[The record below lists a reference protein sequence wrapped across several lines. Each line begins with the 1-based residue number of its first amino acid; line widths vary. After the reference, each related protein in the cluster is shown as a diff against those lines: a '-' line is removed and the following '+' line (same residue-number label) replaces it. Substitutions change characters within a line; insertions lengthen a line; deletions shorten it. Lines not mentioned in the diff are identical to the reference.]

1 MATLADVIR
10 RQRKEGKGTGG
21 ALASAVGQKTLE
33 KIDPRQFFNQRG
45 LLTALFPSLK
55 TFQAKGIG
63 KEKISGTL
71 ETGSATVL
79 KEMVVR
85 LNAIEENTR
94 PLTILPKMSQILTKL
109 LAVSTES
116 ALEGKRGKARA
127 EFLKNLKTREEEY
140 ESQFETTPTR
150 VVESSDTREKKEPSF
165 LGRILKALAGISVL
179 GLGTLTEGITKLNKT
194 LGPVI
199 KKGFDLT
206 FNLAKSAA
214 MIGLGGMMVKPLTSI
229 ARITGRALIGLLSA
243 IAPFM
248 MTPAGLAL
256 LGTAGVGWLIYTL
269 YGKDI
274 EDFENKYKQGLDP
287 NDELMKSIPKND
299 AFNNLP
305 SPTQLKQDTQRRESM
320 RRPQLLGAIAKLES
334 GDIGANAMF
343 GSSKPVEGLSD
354 MTIREA
360 MQFSRSKGDK
370 AIGKYQFKPD
380 TLNDI
385 MTDADHPYSQ
395 THGLTFD
402 DKFSS
407 ENQDKLILSRL
418 KHRRGYGDFLSG
430 RLSAR
435 DFQKELSKEFA
446 AIPDPDT
453 GVSRYGGSNKAQI
466 SNEDMG
472 SLLKSIQKA
481 DQPTIMKPEDREKLD
496 FDGIDFRDLGPFR
509 RQMNQQNLLNGT
521 KDLSS
526 LRDSLTGSNQPVVL
540 TDARQTN
547 VTNNGGGGGNN
558 NQIASVRDDTFA
570 QEYFNSVSY
579 SA

>member
-1 MATLADVIR
+1 MATLADVIK

-33 KIDPRQFFNQRG
+33 KIDPRQFFNQKG

-55 TFQAKGIG
+55 AFQAKGIG
-63 KEKISGTL
+63 KEKISGAL
-71 ETGSATVL
+71 ETGSTTVL

-116 ALEGKRGKARA
+116 ALQGKKGKARA

-140 ESQFETTPTR
+140 ESQFETSPTR
-150 VVESSDTREKKEPSF
+150 VVESSDTSEKKEPSF
-165 LGRILKALAGISVL
+165 LGRILKTLAGFSVL
-179 GLGTLTEGITKLNKT
+179 GLGTLTKGISKLNDT

-199 KKGFDLT
+199 KKGFNLT

-214 MIGLGGMMVKPLTSI
+214 MIGLGSMMVKPLTSI

-256 LGTAGVGWLIYTL
+256 LGTAGIGWLIYTL

-274 EDFENKYKQGLDP
+274 EDFENKYKKELDP
-287 NDELMKSIPKND
+287 NDPLTKSITKND
-299 AFNNLP
+299 AFNNVP
-305 SPTQLKQDTQRRESM
+305 GPAQVKQDTQRREAM

-430 RLSAR
+430 KLSAR

-481 DQPTIMKPEDREKLD
+481 DQPTMMKPEDRKKLD
-496 FDGIDFRDLGPFR
+496 FDGIDFRDLGPFP

-526 LRDSLTGSNQPVVL
+526 LRDTLTGSNQPVVL

-547 VTNNGGGGGNN
+547 VTNNSGSGNN